1 MEADPAAHHPHATT
15 GVLAVNRPWTRP
27 VIHVGALLALLAA
40 MPTAARAQESPLD
53 ALVREGIRNNLGL
66 RQERLEDARSEAAV
80 RQARG
85 LYLPA
90 VSLDARYSRTSGVL
104 DIGDLVNPAYAAL
117 NQLTRSD
124 AFPTD
129 VDARLPLAQETKLRL
144 TQPLFQPAVREN
156 HRLARSLRGLQGA
169 ELAAAT
175 RQLAAD
181 VQAAYLGHASTVRV
195 VETYRATLPLLD
207 ENLRVNERL
216 VANGK
221 ATSEGVYRARAERS
235 ETLQKLAEAERQRD
249 AAARGL
255 NFLLG
260 RPLDAPVDV
269 LPDSALD
276 AATDVPLD
284 AALRSALA
292 AREELAQADFGIRAA
307 ESQGRLARASYL
319 PGVSLAVDYGVQG
332 QRYRFGADDD
342 FAVASLVLQWSVFNG
357 GQDAA
362 RNQAARLDAERART
376 RRAELERAV
385 EMQVKQAWEA
395 VASARTARAAADDR
409 LAAAR
414 RTFELV
420 SRRWE
425 QGIAPHIEFVDARTA
440 YTAAR
445 LNAVLTLY
453 DHALRRVELERAA
466 ALRSLDP

>member
-1 MEADPAAHHPHATT
+1 MKRPGSRPAARIA
-15 GVLAVNRPWTRP
+15 
-27 VIHVGALLALLAA
+27 ALLALLAA
-40 MPTAARAQESPLD
+40 LPAAARAQESPLD

-181 VQAAYLGHASTVRV
+181 VQAAYLGHASAVRV

-216 VANGK
+216 VVGGR

-235 ETLQKLAEAERQRD
+235 ETQQKLAEAERQRD

-276 AATDVPLD
+276 AAVEVPLD
-284 AALRSALA
+284 GALRSALA

-332 QRYRFGADDD
+332 QRYRFGPDDD

-362 RNQAARLDAERART
+362 RGQAARLDTERART

-420 SRRWE
+420 SRRYE
-425 QGIAPHIEFVDARTA
+425 EGIAPHIE
-440 YTAAR
+440 
-445 LNAVLTLY
+445 
-453 DHALRRVELERAA
+453 
-466 ALRSLDP
+466 

>member
-1 MEADPAAHHPHATT
+1 MTRITRSPARI
-15 GVLAVNRPWTRP
+15 LAAV
-27 VIHVGALLALLAA
+27 ALLATAPAA
-40 MPTAARAQESPLD
+40 AQEGPLD
-53 ALVREGIRNNLGL
+53 PLVREAVRNNLGL

-104 DIGDLVNPAYAAL
+104 DIGELVNPAYAAL

-144 TQPLFQPAVREN
+144 TQPIFQPAVREN
-156 HRLARSLRGLQGA
+156 HRLARTLRGLQGA

-175 RQLAAD
+175 RRLAAD
-181 VQAAYLGHASTVRV
+181 VQGAYLAHASAARV

-216 VANGK
+216 VAHGR

-235 ETLQKLAEAERQRD
+235 GTLQELAEAEARRD

-260 RPLDAPVDV
+260 RPLDAAVEV

-276 AATDVPLD
+276 ARPDVPLEE
-284 AALRSALA
+284 ALRTALA
-292 AREELAQADFGIRAA
+292 RREELAQADFGIRAA
-307 ESQGRLARASYL
+307 ESQGRLARASGL

-362 RNQAARLDAERART
+362 RSQAARLDAERARA

-385 EMQVKQAWEA
+385 EMQVRGAWEA
-395 VASARTARAAADDR
+395 AATARAARAAADDR

-425 QGIAPHIEFVDARTA
+425 EGIAPHIEFVDARTA

-466 ALRSLDP
+466 ALRELES

>member
-1 MEADPAAHHPHATT
+1 M
-15 GVLAVNRPWTRP
+15 NRPGSRP
-27 VIHVGALLALLAA
+27 ALRITALLALLAA
-40 MPTAARAQESPLD
+40 LPAAARAQENPLD

-181 VQAAYLGHASTVRV
+181 VQAAYLGHASAVRV
-195 VETYRATLPLLD
+195 AETYRATLPLLD

-235 ETLQKLAEAERQRD
+235 ETVQELAEAERRRD

-269 LPDSALD
+269 LADSALD
-276 AATDVPLD
+276 AAADVPLD

-362 RNQAARLDAERART
+362 RGQAARLDTERART
-376 RRAELERAV
+376 RRAELGRAV

-466 ALRSLDP
+466 ALRRLDP

>member
-1 MEADPAAHHPHATT
+1 MNRQRSRPAA
-15 GVLAVNRPWTRP
+15 R
-27 VIHVGALLALLAA
+27 ISALLALLATL
-40 MPTAARAQESPLD
+40 PAAAPAQESPLD

-181 VQAAYLGHASTVRV
+181 VQAAYLGHAGAVRV

-216 VANGK
+216 VANGR

-235 ETLQKLAEAERQRD
+235 ETLQQLAEAERQRD

-269 LPDSALD
+269 LPDSTLD
-276 AATDVPLD
+276 AAADVPLD
-284 AALRSALA
+284 EALRSALG

-307 ESQGRLARASYL
+307 ESQGRLARATYL

-362 RNQAARLDAERART
+362 RGQAARLDTERART

-425 QGIAPHIEFVDARTA
+425 EGIAPHIEFVDARTA

-466 ALRSLDP
+466 ALRRLDP